1 PSLVKPGRSAPMAGT
16 AVTGCQRNDSP
27 LMNYHEGVGHGY
39 EAGLL
44 APKRDYRRFDFGII
58 TDRGRDPIYRQRP
71 GGGFERTQAIFS
83 TTGRGLRLE
92 HDRHPS
98 DARRS

>member
-1 PSLVKPGRSAPMAGT
+1 
-16 AVTGCQRNDSP
+16 
-27 LMNYHEGVGHGY
+27 MNYHEGVGHGY

-58 TDRGRDPIYRQRP
+58 TDRGRDRIYRQRP
-71 GGGFERTQAIFS
+71 GGGFERPQEIFS
-83 TTGRGLRLE
+83 TTGRGVRVE

-98 DARRS
+98 YARRDLFEQLQPLARHCGLAVHEPRDVSTWP